1 MCGRYTLISPSEALM
16 ALFDVSEDQDWDEP
30 RYNIAPQTK
39 IMTLR
44 RRGATRVAQPLL
56 WGAINP
62 RDSKPLINARSET
75 VATSPLFARAFLMS
89 RILIPA
95 DGFFEWTNDRG
106 QRKAHYFQ
114 PPDGRPFAFAGLAI
128 NTPANANEDREEAA
142 VILTTAAS
150 PPVRPYH
157 HRMPLVIAP
166 GDFAQWL
173 DRDTKPKA
181 AIDLIASGAGSDW
194 KSVPVGPAVN
204 NVRNDRP
211 DCIAPAAHLP
221 NPQGSL
227 F

>member
-16 ALFDVSEDQDWDEP
+16 ALFEMSEDQDWDEP
-30 RYNIAPQTK
+30 RFNIPPQTK
-39 IMTLR
+39 VKAVRIQ
-44 RRGATRVAQPLL
+44 GAKRVAQSFL

-75 VATSPLFARAFLMS
+75 VATSPLFARAFGDS

-106 QRKAHYFQ
+106 QRKARYFQ
-114 PPDGRPFAFAGLAI
+114 KPEGGPFAFAGLAI
-128 NTPANANEDREEAA
+128 KSPVNDDGDEAA
-142 VILTTAAS
+142 VILTTEANAQ
-150 PPVRPYH
+150 VRPYH
-157 HRMPLVIAP
+157 HRMPLVIPPGEFAP
-166 GDFAQWL
+166 WL
-173 DRDTKPKA
+173 DRDTNLKA
-181 AIDLIASGAGSDW
+181 VIDLMAHRASTQW
-194 KSVPVGPAVN
+194 KSSPVGPAVN

-211 DCIAPAAHLP
+211 ECIAPTAHQP